1 MTQEQAQKQRE
12 LENKLRKELDLPLI
26 EETVAIAKA
35 ERMVKDFF
43 DKKEKE
49 LLTLKSTIEDELLE
63 LNKVRLTM
71 GITPNIPVK
80 MPVLTKRGLKK

>member
-71 GITPNIPVK
+71 GIAPNIPVK

>member
-1 MTQEQAQKQRE
+1 MTQEQALKQRE
-12 LENKLRKELDLPLI
+12 LQDQLRKDLGLPLI
-26 EETVAIAKA
+26 EETVAISKA